1 MYSRVHWANSRFK
14 EWQYRYAINF
24 ARYRAQT
31 DAYKAGKPIPEI
43 SDAEA
48 KKLYEDTKKD
58 GKIPAPADLDPG
70 HIEEEDT
77 SDSTT
82 TSDEDSPEPIKT
94 PSPSPKRKK
103 TKNTVEKKPA
113 SSKQTPAK
121 AFQPVVVE
129 PISQSLE
136 KTSLEKKKKASKKN
150 TRGTGDGLSS
160 RKEAVANRP
169 SSPPKVTGQDSQQ
182 KQQKKKGRKRKSE
195 ALEA

>member
-1 MYSRVHWANSRFK
+1 MYSRVHWANSRSK

-70 HIEEEDT
+70 HIEEEDS

-160 RKEAVANRP
+160 KKEAVANRP
-169 SSPPKVTGQDSQQ
+169 SSPAKVTGQDSQQ